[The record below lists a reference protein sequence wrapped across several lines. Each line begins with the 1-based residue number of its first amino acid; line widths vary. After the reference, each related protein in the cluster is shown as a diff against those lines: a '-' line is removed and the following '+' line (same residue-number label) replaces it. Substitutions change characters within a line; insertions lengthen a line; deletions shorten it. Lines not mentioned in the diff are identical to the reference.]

1 MSKKQKN
8 DVTTL
13 KHIEYFLILASAITG
28 YISISDFT
36 SLLGTPIRI
45 TSCAIGLKICAITL

>member
-1 MSKKQKN
+1 MSKKRKN
-8 DVTTL
+8 DCTTL

-36 SLLGTPIRI
+36 SLLGIPIRI
-45 TSCAIGLKICAITL
+45 TSCEIRLKICAITV